1 MFDEI
6 NEDYY
11 KPAKTKGAFN
21 DNYTE
26 YESRG
31 DKDKKLAVKEYLFMI
46 KPYLRD
52 VIHSHKVSIKLK
64 DPSGKIIDN
73 DSFGEWKIQLTM
85 QINFSSSL
93 DPREILTMDWKS
105 DNVEV
110 LMGNETDD
118 IIKELF
124 ESLLKRYQEKLEEK
138 IKDSKFTS
146 ECVDLLYYEDSK
158 FASECVDLLYYDLHK
173 RTLRTGKSHKE
184 SPEWLIN
191 KRASINP
198 QDEDDNSCFQ
208 YAITVALNHQNIEN
222 HPERISN
229 IEPFINQYNWKD
241 IDLQHTKKTG
251 KYLNKKRGKII
262 RQLTGKS
269 LNKVI

>member
-1 MFDEI
+1 
-6 NEDYY
+6 
-11 KPAKTKGAFN
+11 
-21 DNYTE
+21 
-26 YESRG
+26 
-31 DKDKKLAVKEYLFMI
+31 
-46 KPYLRD
+46 
-52 VIHSHKVSIKLK
+52 
-64 DPSGKIIDN
+64 
-73 DSFGEWKIQLTM
+73 
-85 QINFSSSL
+85 
-93 DPREILTMDWKS
+93 
-105 DNVEV
+105 
-110 LMGNETDD
+110 MGNETDD

-222 HPERISN
+222 HPERI
-229 IEPFINQYNWKD
+229 
-241 IDLQHTKKTG
+241 
-251 KYLNKKRGKII
+251 
-262 RQLTGKS
+262 
-269 LNKVI
+269 